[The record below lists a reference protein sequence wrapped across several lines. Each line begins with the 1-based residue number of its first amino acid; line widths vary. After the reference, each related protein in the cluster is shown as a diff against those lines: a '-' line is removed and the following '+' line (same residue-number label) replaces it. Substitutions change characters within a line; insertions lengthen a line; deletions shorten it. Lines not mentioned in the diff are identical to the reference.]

1 MYGIYHIPDIND
13 SKSANDS
20 MQVQIG
26 AIRDTEQATNILN
39 FHISPCHMQVCTGL
53 HAPTQLLMLHDV
65 TTHIGAIFHQ
75 T

>member
-1 MYGIYHIPDIND
+1 MVFIIPDIND

-39 FHISPCHMQVCTGL
+39 CHVFPCHMQVYTGL

-65 TTHIGAIFHQ
+65 TTHIGATFHQ